1 MPAPAVKICGINS
14 PKALDAVL
22 EQRADYAGLVFFP
35 PSPRHL
41 ALRDAAM
48 LGERAAGRTKLVG
61 LFVDADDAMIAEA
74 LAAARLDVVQLH
86 GKESPERVA
95 QVKARFGVPVWK
107 ALSIASAADVAAAA
121 RYDGAADL
129 LLFDAKAPKGA
140 ALPGGLGLVFDW
152 SLLAAR
158 RGPTPWGL
166 AGGLSPANVGEAV
179 RATGTGLVDVSSG
192 VESAPGVKDESL
204 IRAFCRAA
212 RDA

>member
-1 MPAPAVKICGINS
+1 
-14 PKALDAVL
+14 
-22 EQRADYAGLVFFP
+22 
-35 PSPRHL
+35 
-41 ALRDAAM
+41 
-48 LGERAAGRTKLVG
+48 
-61 LFVDADDAMIAEA
+61 
-74 LAAARLDVVQLH
+74 
-86 GKESPERVA
+86 
-95 QVKARFGVPVWK
+95 VWK